1 MNHEKFN
8 DAMCRLRQAEEM
20 LNMAL
25 RDIYIDISESEKQP
39 MYGEMIEDKEIY
51 DTVSDTNFEHSV
63 FLQEER
69 NSDSGL

>member
-25 RDIYIDISESEKQP
+25 RDIYIAISESEKQP
-39 MYGEMIEDKEIY
+39 MYGEMIEDKDIY
-51 DTVSDTNFEHSV
+51 DAVSDTYFKHSV

-69 NSDSGL
+69 NPDSGL